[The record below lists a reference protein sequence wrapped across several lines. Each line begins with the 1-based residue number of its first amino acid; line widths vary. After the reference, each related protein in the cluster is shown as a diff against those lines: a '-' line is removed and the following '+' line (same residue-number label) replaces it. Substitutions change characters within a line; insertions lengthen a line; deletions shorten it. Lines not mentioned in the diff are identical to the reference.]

1 MEGKIII
8 INVNQ
13 IYKYPNQ
20 KNKQNDHNSNKR
32 MHELVTSSR
41 GGGMY
46 KGEPQNSE
54 IFLNIYTIILIFL
67 KFSLQK

>member
-46 KGEPQNSE
+46 KGSPPKFWNFFKYIYNYFN
-54 IFLNIYTIILIFL
+54 IFKI
-67 KFSLQK
+67 

>member
-46 KGEPQNSE
+46 KGGAPKFWNFFKYIYNYFN
-54 IFLNIYTIILIFL
+54 IFKI
-67 KFSLQK
+67 